1 MANHFSMKIATVEK
15 VIEETK
21 RIKTFILDLETRAVP
36 GQFGMFWIPGVDE
49 KPMSLSYING
59 SMGFTVL
66 KIGPF
71 SSKMH
76 EIREGDRIGV
86 RAPMGRGF
94 KLKGERIILVGGGV
108 GVAPLAPLAERAVEQ
123 GMDVTAIIGA
133 MTAGELLFVDRIRRA
148 GAEVLLATDDG
159 SAGFK
164 GFTTDVLR
172 ELLEKNVYDQC
183 YACGPEIMMVKVMEQ
198 TRDKGIQ
205 TQVSLHRYFKC
216 GVGLCGQCAMD
227 DTGFRVCKEGPCFR
241 DKEMEK
247 TREFGSYWRDATS
260 RRIPLW
266 GKK

>member
-1 MANHFSMKIATVEK
+1 MKIATVKK
-15 VIEETK
+15 VIRETE
-21 RIKTFILDLETRAVP
+21 RIKTFILDLETRAMP

-66 KIGPF
+66 KMGPF

-76 EIREGDRIGV
+76 EVKEGDRIGV
-86 RAPMGRGF
+86 RGPMGRGF

-108 GVAPLAPLAERAVEQ
+108 GVAPLAPLAEKAADQ
-123 GMDVTAIIGA
+123 GMEVTAIIGA
-133 MTAGELLFVDRIRRA
+133 MTAKELLFVDRIRNA
-148 GAEVLLATDDG
+148 GAEVWLATDDG
-159 SAGFK
+159 TAGIK

-172 ELLEKNVYDQC
+172 ELLAGDTYDQC
-183 YACGPEIMMVKVMEQ
+183 YTCGPEIMMVKVMDQ
-198 TRDKGIQ
+198 TREKGIP

-241 DKEMEK
+241 DKDMEK
-247 TREFGSYWRDATS
+247 TKEFGRYWRDATS
-260 RRIPLW
+260 RRIPLG

>member
-1 MANHFSMKIATVEK
+1 MKIATIK
-15 VIEETK
+15 KIINETK
-21 RIKTFILDLETRAVP
+21 RIKTFILDLETRAMP
-36 GQFGMFWIPGVDE
+36 GQFGMFWLPGVDE

-59 SMGFTVL
+59 FLGFTVL

-76 EIREGDRIGV
+76 EVEEGDRIGV

-94 KLKGERIILVGGGV
+94 KLTGEKIILVGGGV
-108 GVAPLAPLAERAVEQ
+108 GVAPLAPLAERAVEE
-123 GMDVTAIIGA
+123 GMEVTTIIGA
-133 MTAGELLFVDRIRRA
+133 MTAGELLFVDRIRSA
-148 GAEVLLATDDG
+148 GVEVWLATDDG
-159 SAGFK
+159 SAGVK

-172 ELLEKNVYDQC
+172 GLLRDNTYDHC
-183 YACGPEIMMVKVMEQ
+183 YTCGPEIMMVKVMEQ
-198 TRDKGIQ
+198 TREKGIP

-247 TREFGSYWRDATS
+247 TKEFGSYWRDATS
-260 RRIPLW
+260 RRIPLG